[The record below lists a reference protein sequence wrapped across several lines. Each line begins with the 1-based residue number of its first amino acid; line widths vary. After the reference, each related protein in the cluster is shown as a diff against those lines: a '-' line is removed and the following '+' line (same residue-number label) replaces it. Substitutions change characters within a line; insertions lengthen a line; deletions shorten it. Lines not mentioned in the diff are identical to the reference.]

1 MRILVR
7 TELLKLTTIRSPLLL
22 TVVTLALTALL
33 GMQPV
38 LKAGRNGLPSI
49 GTVGA
54 ELAVLDVMGRGGVAA
69 LVIGVLIMTSEFRHQ
84 TLTASLLASPRR
96 SELIAAK
103 GVTAALAGLS
113 LGAAAMVIVV
123 FIGTTGGAMQIDLFN
138 GDLALRGVGLVLT
151 YPLYALIGVGIGALL
166 GRNQPLAVLLPVLW
180 LVWLE
185 SFALSSLGHRVS
197 LWSIGG
203 TAAAMQNAGNLPQ
216 VLPIWLGAGLLLGY
230 ALIFLI
236 SGAVRVFRADIS

>member
-1 MRILVR
+1 MRTLVR
-7 TELLKLTTIRSPLLL
+7 TELLKLITIRGPLIL
-22 TVVTLALTALL
+22 TLVTLALTALL
-33 GMQPV
+33 SVQPV

-54 ELAVLDVMGRGGVAA
+54 ELAVLDVMGRGSVAA
-69 LVIGVLIMTSEFRHQ
+69 LAIGVLIMTSEFRHQ

-96 SELIAAK
+96 AELIAAK
-103 GVTAALAGLS
+103 GAIAALAGLS
-113 LGAAAMVIVV
+113 LGAAAMVIVA
-123 FIGTTGGAMQIDLFN
+123 FIGTIGGAMQIGLIN
-138 GDLALRGVGLVLT
+138 GDIALRGVGLVLT

-180 LVWLE
+180 LTWLE
-185 SFALSSLGHRVS
+185 SFALSSLGHRLP

-203 TAAAMQNAGNLPQ
+203 TAAAMQNAGNLSH
-216 VLPIWLGAGLLLGY
+216 VLPVWLGAGLLFGY

-236 SGAVRVFRADIS
+236 SGAARVFRADIS

>member
-7 TELLKLTTIRSPLLL
+7 TELLKLTTIRGPLVL

-33 GMQPV
+33 SVQPV

-54 ELAVLDVMGRGGVAA
+54 ELAVLDVMGRGAITG
-69 LVIGVLIMTSEFRHQ
+69 LVIGVLIMTLEFRHQ
-84 TLTASLLASPRR
+84 TVTGSLLTSPRR
-96 SELIAAK
+96 QELIAAK
-103 GVTAALAGLS
+103 AVTAAIAGLF
-113 LGAAAMVIVV
+113 LGLAAMVIVV
-123 FIGTTGGAMQIDLFN
+123 SIGTIGGAIQLNLINSDV
-138 GDLALRGVGLVLT
+138 ALRGIGLLLT
-151 YPLYALIGVGIGALL
+151 YPLYALIGLGIGALL
-166 GRNQPLAVLLPVLW
+166 AGNQPLAVILPALW

-185 SFALSSLGHRVS
+185 SFALSSLGHRLS

-203 TAAAMQNAGNLPQ
+203 TAAALQNTGNLPQ

-230 ALIFLI
+230 ASVFLI

>member
-7 TELLKLTTIRSPLLL
+7 TELLKLTTIRSPLIL
-22 TVVTLALTALL
+22 TVVTLALTAVLAV
-33 GMQPV
+33 QPV

-54 ELAVLDVMGRGGVAA
+54 ELAVLDVMGRGGVTA

-96 SELIAAK
+96 ARLIAAK
-103 GVTAALAGLS
+103 GVTAALAGTS
-113 LGAAAMVIVV
+113 LGAATMVVVV
-123 FIGTTGGAMQIDLFN
+123 FIGTIGGAMRSDLFN
-138 GDLALRGVGLVLT
+138 GDVALRIVGLVLT
-151 YPLYALIGVGIGALL
+151 YPLYALIGAGIGALL

-180 LVWLE
+180 LAWLE
-185 SFALSSLGHRVS
+185 SFALSAFGHRLA

-216 VLPIWLGAGLLLGY
+216 VLPIWLGAGVLLGY
-230 ALIFLI
+230 ALIILI